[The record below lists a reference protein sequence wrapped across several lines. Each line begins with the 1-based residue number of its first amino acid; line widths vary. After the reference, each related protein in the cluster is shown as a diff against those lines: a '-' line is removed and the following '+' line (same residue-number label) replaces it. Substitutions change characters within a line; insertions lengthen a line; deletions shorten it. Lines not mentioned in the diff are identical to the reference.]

1 MEDFWAT
8 AETYYPEEQRGQKNF
23 EAKYVSTYFN
33 LLGGYADV
41 IIAPQNIDL
50 MKFYLY
56 LQRFKFSVI
65 VENVGDLIRMEKV
78 SIRSSFMINRQPL
91 STLNKA

>member
-1 MEDFWAT
+1 MEDFRAT
-8 AETYYPEEQRGQKNF
+8 AETYYPQEHWVQKNF

-33 LLGGYADV
+33 FLGGYADV
-41 IIAPQNIDL
+41 IIAPQIIDQ

-65 VENVGDLIRMEKV
+65 VENVGDLIRMEQVYMK
-78 SIRSSFMINRQPL
+78 SSFTIKQIAPFHL
-91 STLNKA
+91 D